1 MSFER
6 RQIIL
11 PNKVL
16 KRFWKK
22 PDLNDLKENYVI
34 KSIKHVDLQ
43 YQISEH
49 GHLKSGGYFP

>member
-1 MSFER
+1 M
-6 RQIIL
+6 IL